1 MVSLFLVL
9 YYLLALQAVWRVLY
23 FWQLKEY
30 RLDRFKE
37 FLTSGEAN
45 QYFLP
50 SRYLLR
56 PKLTPKILLLA
67 VLVLLP
73 ALWLPPLAY
82 YLLIPF
88 LAVLAVI
95 VLMPFT
101 SFSKLIIINLAAGK
115 LAHYR
120 SNLTVIGITG
130 SYGKTA
136 TKTILTHLLA
146 AKYPV
151 LSTSGT
157 VNTPIGVAQAILR
170 KLNPSHRFF
179 IVEMGAY
186 KRGEITAICNL
197 VRPSIGILTGIS
209 KQHLELFGSFD
220 NLMKAKFELLAAL
233 PKSGLAIVNGE
244 DENSYA
250 LGNKLKGPTV
260 KFYRQPKKAYDTN
273 LLGDWQQLNIAA
285 AAAAAKHFGLS
296 DSQIKKRLKTVP
308 EFITGLK
315 QQPGLNG
322 ALVVNSTYNANP
334 AGFAALIDYAGKLN
348 KDRKILVT
356 SGIIELGQESE
367 TIHADLG
374 AKANLVFDSIIVT
387 KKSLLQPFGPK
398 ASYLPPT
405 PKLLNWLRGQVDG
418 QTAIVL
424 LSRLPQS
431 LIQSIWQN
439 QS

>member
-1 MVSLFLVL
+1 MNIWQLIFYALSLHSIL
-9 YYLLALQAVWRVLY
+9 RVLY

-37 FLTSGEAN
+37 FLGTSESY

-56 PKLTPKILLLA
+56 PKPTPKILLL
-67 VLVLLP
+67 VISILLP
-73 ALWLPPLAY
+73 SLYLPPLVY

-88 LAVLAVI
+88 FAATAVI
-95 VLMPFT
+95 VLMPF
-101 SFSKLIIINLAAGK
+101 SWLGRELLVKLAANK
-115 LAHYR
+115 LKDNR
-120 SNLTVIGITG
+120 KRLTVIGITG

-136 TKTILTHLLA
+136 TKTILTHLLT

-186 KRGEITAICNL
+186 KRGEIAAIRNL

-285 AAAAAKHFGLS
+285 AAAVAKHFGLS